1 MARIFL
7 QDMIEDFRFED
18 LPPTWNS
25 FDLESFSKKRLWDY
39 QQSAVKNAIKALW
52 KYFEDFVDYQDA
64 ERLERKQERKQKFFN
79 WYKLTF
85 GQEFGQ
91 PLVLS

>member
-25 FDLESFSKKRLWDY
+25 FDLESFSKKDSVTISNL
-39 QQSAVKNAIKALW
+39 Q
-52 KYFEDFVDYQDA
+52 
-64 ERLERKQERKQKFFN
+64 
-79 WYKLTF
+79 
-85 GQEFGQ
+85 
-91 PLVLS
+91 